1 MEIFLIFAILVLYL
15 LPSYI
20 AFKRKHKNLA
30 PVMVF
35 NILLG
40 WTGIAWIAALIW
52 SLSYQGEVK

>member
-1 MEIFLIFAILVLYL
+1 MGIFLVLAILVLYL

-20 AFKRKHKNLA
+20 AFRRKHKNLA

-40 WTGIAWIAALIW
+40 WTGIAWIVALIW
-52 SLSYQGEVK
+52 SLSYQGESK

>member
-1 MEIFLIFAILVLYL
+1 MAVFLIFAILVLYL

-20 AFKRKHKNLA
+20 AFRRKHKNLA

-52 SLSYQGEVK
+52 SLSYQGKNA